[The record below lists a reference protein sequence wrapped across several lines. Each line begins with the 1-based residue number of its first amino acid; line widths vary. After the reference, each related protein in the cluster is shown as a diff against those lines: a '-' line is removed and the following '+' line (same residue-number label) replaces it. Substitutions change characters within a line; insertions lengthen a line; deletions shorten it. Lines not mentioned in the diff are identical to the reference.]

1 MLISAFS
8 YHWNE
13 EKKPKT
19 PRLPKRWDMNP
30 GRHGVLFA
38 LLRDCSDRSN
48 DTLYRIIILRYNNIH

>member
-13 EKKPKT
+13 EKNPKT

-48 DTLYRIIILRYNNIH
+48 DTLY